1 MSDILTPSVTG
12 DPILQAPDY
21 SSTTKLMMPSGGI
34 PTTSIANSTTPNTST
49 NKNKFGWK
57 EGIDVA
63 NSVGNLAVGIANS
76 VLTNKRENRRLDIE
90 DNYRRQMTELQKKQ
104 LELTSTIAQNQGAGA
119 ASHFQQ
125 EALKL
130 QQQSR
135 QYQQDLQNMLADA
148 NRQYSGNTQ
157 SPVVQQVQQTVK
169 AGFFQNKKNLLML
182 GAGVAVLAIGALLLR
197 GRGRDA
203 RLRGIGKT
211 RYKVLSLRK

>member
-1 MSDILTPSVTG
+1 
-12 DPILQAPDY
+12 
-21 SSTTKLMMPSGGI
+21 
-34 PTTSIANSTTPNTST
+34 
-49 NKNKFGWK
+49 
-57 EGIDVA
+57 
-63 NSVGNLAVGIANS
+63 
-76 VLTNKRENRRLDIE
+76 
-90 DNYRRQMTELQKKQ
+90 MTELQKKQ